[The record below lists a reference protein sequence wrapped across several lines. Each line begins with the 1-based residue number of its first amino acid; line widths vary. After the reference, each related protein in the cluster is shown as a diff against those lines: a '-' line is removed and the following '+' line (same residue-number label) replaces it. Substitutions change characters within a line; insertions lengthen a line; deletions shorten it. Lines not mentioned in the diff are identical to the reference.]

1 MRISTRS
8 SKLALRQVD
17 IFLNNLNAESFV
29 PEIKKQI
36 TSGDI
41 KSQKGENLFDKAHFV
56 EDIEKSLIN
65 NEADI
70 AIHSLKDMAVVDN
83 EHLEIYAMIGGV
95 NRGDRLILKNDTE
108 TNKIENLHIGTSSLR
123 RFNQCKHFMPSC
135 KISEIRGNV
144 DTRIE
149 KLNSGEFDAIILA
162 NAGLERLGLSTNSI
176 SLDMQKF
183 LPAVGQGIIAIQCR
197 KDDYAT
203 KRVLDPLRDEAQISM
218 INLERAFI
226 KQIGGNCHSAVSVMA
241 SSNGQNLSISS
252 QIFGKND
259 YIALTET
266 GLLKDGQLLL
276 DKMVRQA
283 EQLGGIE
290 LLNEYN

>member
-17 IFLNNLNAESFV
+17 IFLNNLNAEGLV

-276 DKMVRQA
+276 DKMVKQA

>member
-17 IFLNNLNAESFV
+17 IFLKNLNAESLV

-226 KQIGGNCHSAVSVMA
+226 KQIGGNCHSALSVMA

-276 DKMVRQA
+276 DKMVKQA

>member
-1 MRISTRS
+1 MRIITRS

-17 IFLNNLNAESFV
+17 IFLKNLNAESLV

-70 AIHSLKDMAVVDN
+70 AIHSLKDMTVVDN

-226 KQIGGNCHSAVSVMA
+226 KQIGGNCHSALSVMA

-276 DKMVRQA
+276 DKMVKQA

>member
-123 RFNQCKHFMPSC
+123 RCLLYTSPS
-135 KISEIRGNV
+135 
-144 DTRIE
+144 
-149 KLNSGEFDAIILA
+149 
-162 NAGLERLGLSTNSI
+162 
-176 SLDMQKF
+176 
-183 LPAVGQGIIAIQCR
+183 P
-197 KDDYAT
+197 
-203 KRVLDPLRDEAQISM
+203 RD
-218 INLERAFI
+218 
-226 KQIGGNCHSAVSVMA
+226 
-241 SSNGQNLSISS
+241 
-252 QIFGKND
+252 
-259 YIALTET
+259 
-266 GLLKDGQLLL
+266 
-276 DKMVRQA
+276 
-283 EQLGGIE
+283 
-290 LLNEYN
+290 

>member
-8 SKLALRQVD
+8 SKLALKQVD
-17 IFLNNLNAESFV
+17 IFLNNLNAEGLV

-41 KSQKGENLFDKAHFV
+41 KSQKGENFFDKAHFV

-70 AIHSLKDMAVVDN
+70 AIHSLKDMAVIDN

-162 NAGLERLGLSTNSI
+162 NAGLERLELSTNSI

-226 KQIGGNCHSAVSVMA
+226 KQIGGNCHSALSVMA

-276 DKMVRQA
+276 DKIVRQA

>member
-8 SKLALRQVD
+8 SKLALKQVE
-17 IFLNNLNAESFV
+17 IFLNKLNIEGLA

-56 EDIEKSLIN
+56 EDIEKSLIE

-83 EHLEIYAMIGGV
+83 EYLEIYAMIGGTD
-95 NRGDRLILKNDTE
+95 RSDRLIFKNDTD
-108 TNKIENLHIGTSSLR
+108 TNKLENLHIGTSSLR
-123 RFNQCKHFMPSC
+123 RMNQCKHFMPSC
-135 KISEIRGNV
+135 KTSEIRGNV

-176 SLDMQKF
+176 SLDIQNF

-197 KDDYAT
+197 KDDHAT
-203 KRVLDPLRDEAQISM
+203 KKVLNSLRDEAQISM

-226 KQIGGNCHSAVSVMA
+226 KRIGGNCHSAVSVMA
-241 SSNGQNLSISS
+241 SSSGKNLSISS

-259 YIALTET
+259 YIAFTET
-266 GLLKDGQLLL
+266 GFLVDGQLLL
-276 DKMVRQA
+276 DNMVRQA

-290 LLNEYN
+290 LLNEHN

>member
-17 IFLNNLNAESFV
+17 IFLNNLNAESLV

-226 KQIGGNCHSAVSVMA
+226 KQIGGNCHSALSVMA

>member
-17 IFLNNLNAESFV
+17 IFLNNLNAESLV

-276 DKMVRQA
+276 DKMVKQA

>member
-17 IFLNNLNAESFV
+17 IFLNNLNAESLV

-123 RFNQCKHFMPSC
+123 RFNQCKNFMPSC

-276 DKMVRQA
+276 DKMVKQA

>member
-17 IFLNNLNAESFV
+17 IFLNNLNAESLV

-226 KQIGGNCHSAVSVMA
+226 KQIGGNCHSALSVMA

-276 DKMVRQA
+276 DKMVKQA

>member
-8 SKLALRQVD
+8 SKLALKQVD
-17 IFLNNLNAESFV
+17 IFLNNLNAKSLV

-65 NEADI
+65 NEADV

-83 EHLEIYAMIGGV
+83 ENLEIYAMIGGV
-95 NRGDRLILKNDTE
+95 NRGDRLILKNDAG
-108 TNKIENLHIGTSSLR
+108 TNKLENLHIGTSSLR
-123 RFNQCKHFMPSC
+123 RMNQCKYFMPSC

-149 KLNSGEFDAIILA
+149 KLNLGEFDAIILA

-176 SLDMQKF
+176 SLDIQKF

-203 KRVLDPLRDEAQISM
+203 KKVLDPLRDEAQISM

-276 DKMVRQA
+276 DKMVKQA

-290 LLNEYN
+290 LLNEHN

>member
-95 NRGDRLILKNDTE
+95 NRGDRLILKNATE

-123 RFNQCKHFMPSC
+123 RFNQCKHFIPSC

-276 DKMVRQA
+276 DKMVKQA

>member
-1 MRISTRS
+1 
-8 SKLALRQVD
+8 
-17 IFLNNLNAESFV
+17 
-29 PEIKKQI
+29 
-36 TSGDI
+36 
-41 KSQKGENLFDKAHFV
+41 
-56 EDIEKSLIN
+56 
-65 NEADI
+65 
-70 AIHSLKDMAVVDN
+70 
-83 EHLEIYAMIGGV
+83 
-95 NRGDRLILKNDTE
+95 
-108 TNKIENLHIGTSSLR
+108 
-123 RFNQCKHFMPSC
+123 MPSC

-149 KLNSGEFDAIILA
+149 KLNLGEFDAIILA

-176 SLDMQKF
+176 SLDIQKF

-197 KDDYAT
+197 KDDCAT

-252 QIFGKND
+252 QIFGIND

-276 DKMVRQA
+276 DNMVKQA

-290 LLNEYN
+290 LLNEHN

>member
-8 SKLALRQVD
+8 SKLALKQVD
-17 IFLNNLNAESFV
+17 IFLNNLNAEGLV

-276 DKMVRQA
+276 DKMVKQA

>member
-8 SKLALRQVD
+8 SKLALKQVD
-17 IFLNNLNAESFV
+17 IFLNNLNAKSLA

-65 NEADI
+65 NEADV

-83 EHLEIYAMIGGV
+83 ENLEIYAMIGGV
-95 NRGDRLILKNDTE
+95 NRGDRLILKNDAE
-108 TNKIENLHIGTSSLR
+108 TDKLENLHIGTSSLR
-123 RFNQCKHFMPSC
+123 RMNQCKHFMRSC

-149 KLNSGEFDAIILA
+149 KLNLGEFDAIILA
-162 NAGLERLGLSTNSI
+162 NAGLERLGLLTNSI
-176 SLDMQKF
+176 SLDIQKF

-203 KRVLDPLRDEAQISM
+203 KKVLDPLRDEAQISM
-218 INLERAFI
+218 VNLERAFI

-276 DKMVRQA
+276 DKMVKQA

-290 LLNEYN
+290 LLNEHN

>member
-1 MRISTRS
+1 
-8 SKLALRQVD
+8 
-17 IFLNNLNAESFV
+17 
-29 PEIKKQI
+29 
-36 TSGDI
+36 
-41 KSQKGENLFDKAHFV
+41 
-56 EDIEKSLIN
+56 
-65 NEADI
+65 
-70 AIHSLKDMAVVDN
+70 
-83 EHLEIYAMIGGV
+83 
-95 NRGDRLILKNDTE
+95 
-108 TNKIENLHIGTSSLR
+108 
-123 RFNQCKHFMPSC
+123 
-135 KISEIRGNV
+135 
-144 DTRIE
+144 
-149 KLNSGEFDAIILA
+149 
-162 NAGLERLGLSTNSI
+162 
-176 SLDMQKF
+176 MQKF

-226 KQIGGNCHSAVSVMA
+226 KQIGGNCHSALSVMA

-276 DKMVRQA
+276 DKIVRQA

>member
-1 MRISTRS
+1 M
-8 SKLALRQVD
+8 
-17 IFLNNLNAESFV
+17 
-29 PEIKKQI
+29 
-36 TSGDI
+36 
-41 KSQKGENLFDKAHFV
+41 FDKAHFV

-226 KQIGGNCHSAVSVMA
+226 KQIGGNCHSALSVMA

>member
-8 SKLALRQVD
+8 SKLALKQVD
-17 IFLNNLNAESFV
+17 IFLNNLNAEGLV

-70 AIHSLKDMAVVDN
+70 AIHSLKDMAVVDS

-95 NRGDRLILKNDTE
+95 NRGDRLILKNNAE

-123 RFNQCKHFMPSC
+123 RLNQCKHFMPSC

-176 SLDMQKF
+176 SLDIQKF

-226 KQIGGNCHSAVSVMA
+226 RQIGGNCHSAVSVMA
-241 SSNGQNLSISS
+241 FSNGKNLSISS

-266 GLLKDGQLLL
+266 GLLNDGQLLL
-276 DKMVRQA
+276 DNMVKQA

-290 LLNEYN
+290 LLDENN

>member
-17 IFLNNLNAESFV
+17 IFLKNLNAESLV

-108 TNKIENLHIGTSSLR
+108 TNKIENLHIGTSGLR
-123 RFNQCKHFMPSC
+123 RLNQCKHFMPSC

-149 KLNSGEFDAIILA
+149 MLNSGEFDAIILA

-241 SSNGQNLSISS
+241 SSYGQNLSISS

>member
-17 IFLNNLNAESFV
+17 IFLNNLNAESLV

-41 KSQKGENLFDKAHFV
+41 KSQKRENLFDKAHFV

-226 KQIGGNCHSAVSVMA
+226 KQIGGNCHSALSVMA

-276 DKMVRQA
+276 DKMVKQA

>member
-17 IFLNNLNAESFV
+17 IFLNNLNAESLV

-41 KSQKGENLFDKAHFV
+41 KSQKGENFFDKAHFV

-226 KQIGGNCHSAVSVMA
+226 KQIGGNCHSALSVMA

>member
-17 IFLNNLNAESFV
+17 IFLNNLNAESLV

>member
-17 IFLNNLNAESFV
+17 IFLKNLNAESLV

-276 DKMVRQA
+276 DKMVKQA

>member
-1 MRISTRS
+1 M
-8 SKLALRQVD
+8 
-17 IFLNNLNAESFV
+17 

-65 NEADI
+65 NEADV

-83 EHLEIYAMIGGV
+83 ENLEIYAMIGGV
-95 NRGDRLILKNDTE
+95 NRGDRLILKNDAE
-108 TNKIENLHIGTSSLR
+108 TNKLENLHIGTSSLR
-123 RFNQCKHFMPSC
+123 RMNQCKHFMPSC

-149 KLNSGEFDAIILA
+149 KLNLGEFDAIILA

-176 SLDMQKF
+176 SLDIQKF

-197 KDDYAT
+197 KDDCAT

-276 DKMVRQA
+276 DKMVKQA

-290 LLNEYN
+290 LLNEHN